1 MSNRGEKFQR
11 AESITHT
18 DNFKKWFG
26 DWEKD
31 SKNASKIVNEKGE
44 PLVMYHGTDADFS
57 IFDKKLIKSSNYG
70 DGFYFTSDI
79 RNAKNYGSKTKAVYL
94 DVKNPLDL
102 TTSAND
108 AEFNKRYG
116 KNNSPYDGYIVR
128 FRNGEK
134 MVVVKDSTQIKSATD
149 NV

>member
-1 MSNRGEKFQR
+1 
-11 AESITHT
+11 
-18 DNFKKWFG
+18 
-26 DWEKD
+26 
-31 SKNASKIVNEKGE
+31 
-44 PLVMYHGTDADFS
+44 MYHGTDADFS

-70 DGFYFTSDI
+70 VGFYFTSDI

-102 TTSAND
+102 TTSVND

-128 FRNGEK
+128 FGNGEK